1 LANFVDVWDVDT
13 FDDDLLKVLLAKRGL
28 VHDYLTTDHE
38 RELERETSPLTAL
51 FRINPFAD
59 EHQRFVDSV
68 SQTMH
73 ERSIRAWHY
82 TRLTDGEVATLQTA
96 GIHLSTLES
105 TRQRLAALV
114 AVGEL
119 SVENAEALLTESP
132 LHDRQQHDARAN
144 QFCLACE
151 PLHVESGGVT
161 PLLGSW
167 GGEVVYS
174 HLKSPQL
181 KTIVEAIG
189 RPRVLELQVPVDAI
203 RNGRRAGE
211 VVVTSF
217 ARSLG
222 DTRDFDSFDVF
233 VNRALGP
240 EAVLAIHT
248 KGDATF
254 DRIGR
259 SYPIAWR
266 PRESS

>member
-1 LANFVDVWDVDT
+1 LANFVDVWDVGT
-13 FDDDLLKVLLAKRGL
+13 FDDDLLKLLRANGGL
-28 VHDYLTTDHE
+28 VHDYLTADHE

-51 FRINPFAD
+51 FRINPFSD
-59 EHQRFVDSV
+59 EHERFVDNV
-68 SQTMH
+68 SQMMH
-73 ERSIRAWHY
+73 DCSMRAWHY

-96 GIHLSTLES
+96 GVHLSTLES

-114 AVGEL
+114 AASEI
-119 SVENAEALLTESP
+119 SVETAEALLAESP
-132 LHDRQQHDARAN
+132 LHDRQGHEARAN

-151 PLHVESGGVT
+151 PLHVENGGVT
-161 PLLGSW
+161 PLLKSW

-174 HLKSPQL
+174 QLKSPHL

-189 RPRVLELQVPVDAI
+189 QPRVLELQIPVDAI
-203 RNGRRAGE
+203 RNRRRAGE

-222 DTRDFDSFDVF
+222 DTREVDSFDVF

-248 KGDATF
+248 QGDATF
-254 DRIGR
+254 DRIGIN
-259 SYPIAWR
+259 YPINWR
-266 PRESS
+266 PREI